1 MGKNQHELIATK
13 NCLRSGKLPD
23 DRAVARQ
30 FETKFKDIGTV
41 VKYFSDHVKTEYHH
55 PREPE

>member
-1 MGKNQHELIATK
+1 MGKNHHELIATK

-23 DRAVARQ
+23 DIAVARQ